1 MKTKKLLLIALSVLA
16 CAALCAV
23 LYFAFVS
30 PPGENRLAGAR
41 FVKADAY
48 GTRRRYAP
56 LLHPPSAGADCPRRH
71 GLTQR

>member
-30 PPGENRLAGAR
+30 PPGENRLG
-41 FVKADAY
+41 
-48 GTRRRYAP
+48 RRAVRKGGCIWNAP
-56 LLHPPSAGADCPRRH
+56 LIRAPASPARRMS
-71 GLTQR
+71 

>member
-16 CAALCAV
+16 CAALCAVLCAV

-41 FVKADAY
+41 FVKAGAY
-48 GTRRRYAP
+48 ELRR
-56 LLHPPSAGADCPRRH
+56 
-71 GLTQR
+71 

>member
-41 FVKADAY
+41 FN
-48 GTRRRYAP
+48 G
-56 LLHPPSAGADCPRRH
+56 GCI
-71 GLTQR
+71 

>member
-16 CAALCAV
+16 CAAV

-41 FVKADAY
+41 FIM
-48 GTRRRYAP
+48 
-56 LLHPPSAGADCPRRH
+56 AGAYELRR
-71 GLTQR
+71 

>member
-41 FVKADAY
+41 FVKAARAY
-48 GTRRRYAP
+48 PTTGKKGRGKDGKTGMP
-56 LLHPPSAGADCPRRH
+56 MLLILPEI
-71 GLTQR
+71 

>member
-1 MKTKKLLLIALSVLA
+1 MIYENEKLLLIALSVLA

-41 FVKADAY
+41 FIM
-48 GTRRRYAP
+48 
-56 LLHPPSAGADCPRRH
+56 AGAYELRR
-71 GLTQR
+71 

>member
-23 LYFAFVS
+23 LYFAFV

-41 FVKADAY
+41 FIM
-48 GTRRRYAP
+48 
-56 LLHPPSAGADCPRRH
+56 AGAYELRR
-71 GLTQR
+71 